1 LLTNAK
7 LIILKRNKAMKNT
20 ATVHSRAWYG
30 DEELT
35 LNFPAGW
42 EVEVLGPK
50 EAPALSDAQ
59 IERAFAE
66 PIGTPRISEL
76 AKGKKSAAIVVDDLS
91 RPTPAATVIP
101 FLLRELAA
109 AGVPKSEIRFVVGGG
124 SHRPLTDEEV
134 AKKIGTDVA
143 AAYEATS
150 HDFMSGD
157 LRALG
162 SLDNGMPIYLN
173 HVVADADFKICL
185 GGIYPHGSVGFGGG
199 AKLVVPGIAGFA
211 TMFYFHSFSPS
222 RGHAVIERR
231 GSEPDHRDFSEAV
244 AGVLGLDVIANVVL
258 NSRREICGLFVGDF
272 VQAHRKGAYFALD
285 TYSTVIPE
293 ASRKETDL
301 VVLNC
306 YPLDSDPIQTG
317 KALWAVS
324 HFEKAYRMALNPASD
339 GICYHGLFDQVD
351 YVRFVQERAERTEP
365 ELPTPQ
371 LGTQDQL
378 HVWSEHFW
386 VDDFYKKHP
395 GALLF
400 RDLEK
405 LIALFAEKLPARAK
419 VAVLP
424 SAGIQVLA
432 PEI

>member
-1 LLTNAK
+1 MN
-7 LIILKRNKAMKNT
+7 NT

-35 LNFPAGW
+35 LNFPSGW
-42 EVEVLGPK
+42 EVETLGPK
-50 EAPALSDAQ
+50 DAPVLSDTQ
-59 IERAFAE
+59 IEQAFAA

-76 AKGKKSAAIVVDDLS
+76 AKGKKSAAIIVDDLS

-101 FLLRELAA
+101 FLLRELAS

-134 AKKIGTDVA
+134 AKKIGADVA
-143 AAYEATS
+143 AAHEATS

-173 HVVADADFKICL
+173 RVVADADFKICL

-199 AKLVVPGIAGFA
+199 AKLIVPGIAGFT

-222 RGHAVIERR
+222 RGHAVIERK

-244 AGVLGLDVIANVVL
+244 AGVLGLDVIVNTVL

-272 VQAHRKGAYFALD
+272 VQAHRQGAHFALE
-285 TYSTVIPE
+285 TYGTEIPE
-293 ASRKETDL
+293 TSRKETDL

-317 KALWAVS
+317 KALWATR
-324 HFEKAYRMALNPASD
+324 HFEKAYKMALNPASD
-339 GICYHGLFDQVD
+339 GICYHGLFDQID
-351 YVRFVQERAERTEP
+351 YARFVQQKAERTAS
-365 ELPTPQ
+365 ELPAPQ
-371 LGTQDQL
+371 LGNQDQL
-378 HVWSEHFW
+378 HVWSEHFL

-395 GALLF
+395 GSLLF
-400 RDLEK
+400 RDLEQ
-405 LIALFAEKLPARAK
+405 LIALFAEQLPSNAK

-432 PEI
+432 QGK

>member
-1 LLTNAK
+1 MN
-7 LIILKRNKAMKNT
+7 NT
-20 ATVHSRAWYG
+20 ATVRSRAWYG
-30 DEELT
+30 DDELT
-35 LNFPAGW
+35 LNFPTGW
-42 EVEVLGPK
+42 EVEVLGPND
-50 EAPALSDAQ
+50 APALSDVQ

-66 PIGTPRISEL
+66 PIGTSRISEL
-76 AKGKKSAAIVVDDLS
+76 ARGKKSAAIVVDDLS

-101 FLLRELAA
+101 VLLRELAA

-124 SHRPLTDEEV
+124 SHRPLTDEEI
-134 AKKIGTDVA
+134 AKKIGADVA
-143 AAYEATS
+143 AEYEATS
-150 HDFMSGD
+150 HDFMDGD

-185 GGIYPHGSVGFGGG
+185 GGIYPHGAVGFGGG
-199 AKLVVPGIAGFA
+199 AKLVVPGVAGFA
-211 TMFYFHSFSPS
+211 TMFYFHTFSPS
-222 RGHAVIERR
+222 RGHAVIERK

-244 AGVLGLDVIANVVL
+244 ARVLGLDVIVNTVL
-258 NSRREICGLFVGDF
+258 NRRREICGLFVGDF
-272 VQAHRKGAYFALD
+272 VQAHRKGAHFALD
-285 TYSTVIPE
+285 TYSTEIPE

-317 KALWAVS
+317 KALWAARY
-324 HFEKAYRMALNPASD
+324 FEKAHQMALNPATD
-339 GICYHGLFDQVD
+339 GICYHGLFDQID
-351 YVRFVQERAERTEP
+351 YARFVQQKAERTQS
-365 ELPTPQ
+365 ELPAPQ

-378 HVWSEHFW
+378 HVWSEHFL

-400 RDLEK
+400 RDLDP
-405 LIALFAEKLPARAK
+405 LIALFAERLPSDAK

-432 PEI
+432 PEK

>member
-1 LLTNAK
+1 
-7 LIILKRNKAMKNT
+7 MSNT

-35 LNFPAGW
+35 LNFPKGW
-42 EVEVLGPK
+42 EVDVLGPK
-50 EAPALSDAQ
+50 DAPTLSDAE

-76 AKGKKSAAIVVDDLS
+76 ARGKKSAAIVVDDLS
-91 RPTPAATVIP
+91 RPTPAARIIP
-101 FLLRELAA
+101 FLLRELSA
-109 AGVPKSEIRFVVGGG
+109 AGVPASETRFVVGGG
-124 SHRPLTDEEV
+124 SHRPLTDAEM
-134 AKKIGTDVA
+134 AKKIGPDVA
-143 AAYEATS
+143 ATYQATS
-150 HDFMSGD
+150 HNFMSGD

-162 SLDNGMPIYLN
+162 NLDNGMPIYLN
-173 HVVADADFKICL
+173 RVVADADFKICL
-185 GGIYPHGSVGFGGG
+185 GGIYPHGAVGFGGG

-211 TMFYFHSFSPS
+211 TMFYFHTFSPS

-231 GSEPDHRDFSEAV
+231 GSTPDHRDFSESV
-244 AGVLGLDVIANVVL
+244 AKILGLDVIANVVL

-293 ASRKETDL
+293 RHRKETDL

-324 HFEKAYRMALNPASD
+324 HFEKAYQMALNPASD
-339 GICYHGLFDQVD
+339 GICYHGLFEEIDFA
-351 YVRFVQERAERTEP
+351 RFAAEREGRVES

-371 LGTQDQL
+371 LGEQDQL
-378 HVWSEHFW
+378 HVWSEHFF

-405 LIALFAEKLPARAK
+405 LIALFAEKLPPQAK

-424 SAGIQVLA
+424 AAGIQVFA
-432 PEI
+432 PEK

>member
-1 LLTNAK
+1 
-7 LIILKRNKAMKNT
+7 MDNT
-20 ATVHSRAWYG
+20 VTVRSRAWYG
-30 DEELT
+30 DAELP
-35 LNFPAGW
+35 LNFPTGW
-42 EVEVLGPK
+42 EVEMLGPK
-50 EAPALSDAQ
+50 DAPALSDTQ
-59 IERAFAE
+59 IEQAFAE
-66 PIGTPRISEL
+66 PIGTARILEL

-91 RPTPAATVIP
+91 RPTPAASVIP
-101 FLLRELAA
+101 FLLRELAS

-134 AKKIGTDVA
+134 AKKIGADVA
-143 AAYEATS
+143 AEYEATN
-150 HDFMSGD
+150 HNFMGGD

-162 SLDNGMPIYLN
+162 NLDNGMPIYLDR
-173 HVVADADFKICL
+173 VVADADFKVCL

-211 TMFYFHSFSPS
+211 TMFYFHTFSPG
-222 RGHAVIERR
+222 RGHAVIERK

-244 AGVLGLDVIANVVL
+244 ARVLGLDVIVNTVL

-272 VQAHRKGAYFALD
+272 VQAHRKGAHFALD
-285 TYSTVIPE
+285 TYGTEIPE

-317 KALWAVS
+317 KALWALS
-324 HFEKAYRMALNPASD
+324 YFEKAHRLALNPASD
-339 GICYHGLFDQVD
+339 GICYHGLFEQID
-351 YVRFVQERAERTEP
+351 YARFLQQRSERTES
-365 ELPTPQ
+365 ELPAPQ

-378 HVWSEHFW
+378 HVWSEHFL

-395 GALLF
+395 GARLF
-400 RDLEK
+400 RDLNE
-405 LIALFAEKLPARAK
+405 LIALFAEKLPTRVK

-424 SAGIQVLA
+424 AAGIQVLA
-432 PEI
+432 PEK